1 MNKIIEI
8 ADYGRGELVW
18 FDSMPP
24 TTYTN
29 IAIAPD
35 GALMPWRGV
44 KATTHPPML
53 KTDGQFTW
61 LPNRGMK

>member
-35 GALMPWRGV
+35 GTLMPWRGV
-44 KATTHPPML
+44 KATTHP
-53 KTDGQFTW
+53 TNT
-61 LPNRGMK
+61 N